1 MQFIFAAKILK
12 LFISVIALGDEV
24 KERQKVNTVYLLNT
38 NISFYL
44 QNVFIIK
51 VLLNPFNKRRNFI

>member
-24 KERQKVNTVYLLNT
+24 KERQRLILFIKHKYIIL
-38 NISFYL
+38 SSKYFYHKG
-44 QNVFIIK
+44 IAKSI
-51 VLLNPFNKRRNFI
+51 